1 MDVFLAPCF
10 YFSKILTITP
20 RLPQIGFIWSVADH
34 AFEGNVQELKEYHA
48 EHNKFDVPVKT
59 NKKLAAF
66 VSRVRSAYANKQE
79 GRPQHDL
86 TDDKINQLNAI
97 GFKWDFK
104 KSRKRASAESST
116 AMEYDTMYNLL
127 LEFKQQYGHTK
138 VNRLIKEWQKG
149 IGEPTKKEFRRL
161 PVFLTYARKQHI
173 EFQEGRPSMLDAEKI
188 KQLSELGVEWK
199 MPPNVPRKN
208 SGGEGEHT
216 IIYRNQA
223 YEVVLLSNL
232 SLCSLI
238 FSLYYPASRKK
249 KPKLSQ
255 ELELNVDGMATAGIV
270 LPALPSPDP
279 NLTPGQN
286 TLTI

>member
-1 MDVFLAPCF
+1 MLLLLLLLGVCAVWMFFFPCHPHNNLCL
-10 YFSKILTITP
+10 SLIL
-20 RLPQIGFIWSVADH
+20 LQIGFIWSVADH

-79 GRPQHDL
+79 GRAQNDL
-86 TDDKINQLNAI
+86 TDEKINQLNAI

-104 KSRKRASAESST
+104 KSRKRAAAESST
-116 AMEYDTMYNLL
+116 TMEYDTMYNLL

-149 IGEPTKKEFRRL
+149 VGEPSKKEFRRL

-199 MPPNVPRKN
+199 MPPNVPRRN
-208 SGGEGEHT
+208 TGGMLYVWLVYVT
-216 IIYRNQA
+216 CLY
-223 YEVVLLSNL
+223 LLS
-232 SLCSLI
+232 I
-238 FSLYYPASRKK
+238 
-249 KPKLSQ
+249 
-255 ELELNVDGMATAGIV
+255 
-270 LPALPSPDP
+270 
-279 NLTPGQN
+279 
-286 TLTI
+286 

>member
-1 MDVFLAPCF
+1 MKD
-10 YFSKILTITP
+10 
-20 RLPQIGFIWSVADH
+20 
-34 AFEGNVQELKEYHA
+34 YHA

-79 GRPQHDL
+79 GRAQNDL
-86 TDDKINQLNAI
+86 TDEKINQLNAI

-104 KSRKRASAESST
+104 KSRKRAAAESST

-149 IGEPTKKEFRRL
+149 VGEPSKKEFRRL

-199 MPPNVPRKN
+199 MPPNVPRRN
-208 SGGEGEHT
+208 TGGMYVWLVYVT
-216 IIYRNQA
+216 CLY
-223 YEVVLLSNL
+223 LS
-232 SLCSLI
+232 
-238 FSLYYPASRKK
+238 FF
-249 KPKLSQ
+249 
-255 ELELNVDGMATAGIV
+255 
-270 LPALPSPDP
+270 
-279 NLTPGQN
+279 
-286 TLTI
+286 

>member
-1 MDVFLAPCF
+1 MDVFLSLIP
-10 YFSKILTITP
+10 FSKILTIIYTNT
-20 RLPQIGFIWSVADH
+20 LSTQIGFIWSVADH
-34 AFEGNVQELKEYHA
+34 AFEGNVQELKDYHA

-79 GRPQHDL
+79 GRAQNDL
-86 TDDKINQLNAI
+86 TDEKINQLNAI

-104 KSRKRASAESST
+104 KSRKRAAAESST

-149 IGEPTKKEFRRL
+149 IGEPKNVSYRRL

-199 MPPNVPRKN
+199 MPPNVPRRN
-208 SGGEGEHT
+208 TGGE
-216 IIYRNQA
+216 
-223 YEVVLLSNL
+223 
-232 SLCSLI
+232 
-238 FSLYYPASRKK
+238 ASRKK
-249 KPKLSQ
+249 KPKIELPSQ
-255 ELELNVDGMATAGIV
+255 ELELNVGGMATAVV

-279 NLTPGQN
+279 NLTGQS
-286 TLTI
+286 IVI